1 MATEFNPGGSVKK
14 DNAARGS
21 MNPPTTPAPKRKSWG
36 MIGALAAIAVL
47 VVLGM
52 LFSLK
57 ETGTSVSDNTPGA
70 TTGSSTTPS
79 PSNPPPA
86 SGAQGQGESNST
98 R

>member
-1 MATEFNPGGSVKK
+1 MATEVNPGGSVNK
-14 DNAARGS
+14 DNAARRS
-21 MNPPTTPAPKRKSWG
+21 MNPPTTPAHKRKSWG

-52 LFSLK
+52 LFSMRD
-57 ETGTSVSDNTPGA
+57 TGTSVSDNTPGTA
-70 TTGSSTTPS
+70 TGSSTTPS

-86 SGAQGQGESNST
+86 PGAQGQGGSNST